1 MDYLVGIPQ
10 SYSSL
15 VNGSTSIGIILMFYL
30 FFLTCQVRYFRLHH
44 GILIWRSLPLFQSST
59 NNCCLA
65 GFMSCVNL
73 HNFIPHFFRT
83 PLTMKFFCCPTYYDT
98 YVSIEFKKITITVKR
113 IRPKLIF
120 VI

>member
-1 MDYLVGIPQ
+1 MP
-10 SYSSL
+10 
-15 VNGSTSIGIILMFYL
+15 
-30 FFLTCQVRYFRLHH
+30 
-44 GILIWRSLPLFQSST
+44 
-59 NNCCLA
+59 
-65 GFMSCVNL
+65 CVKL

-98 YVSIEFKKITITVKR
+98 YVSIEFKKITVTVKR